1 MNALKKI
8 TNYFK
13 QEAQAED
20 WHRQLTD
27 AKKLRELAAKHN
39 VTITMPIHDEMIVE
53 GKGPDVANFLEE
65 YTAFVTELREK
76 GSIPTHVDGT
86 TKEW

>member
-1 MNALKKI
+1 MNTV

-13 QEAQAED
+13 QQAQAED
-20 WHRQLTD
+20 WHRQLSD
-27 AKKLRELAAKHN
+27 VKKLRELAAKHN

-65 YTAFVTELREK
+65 YTAFVTALREK
-76 GSIPTHVDGT
+76 GAIPTATDEVLK
-86 TKEW
+86 KEW